1 MNEIRTLSGFYSLF
15 ILLLLTSQTIAQD
28 GKLALFYD
36 ASCSEPSTVLPTV
49 SLGLSTCM
57 IPVGAYGLVIDSYPP
72 CSNGGSASMI
82 M

>member
-1 MNEIRTLSGFYSLF
+1 MNQIRILSGVYSLL
-15 ILLLLTSQTIAQD
+15 ILLLLTSQTIAQA

-36 ASCSEPSTVLPTV
+36 PDCTEPSTVLPTV

-72 CSNGGSASMI
+72 CPNGGSASMI